1 MAPVAAPL
9 ALLDVCM
16 VTTTVATEDE
26 SRRLA
31 QAVLYARLAACVQ
44 VEPITSHFRWQG
56 AVQEDREMRLACKTT
71 GAAVPA
77 LIGLLRAQHP
87 YALPQLVV
95 QVLQAS
101 VEYAQWVHSEVVVP
115 ACAVQT

>member
-1 MAPVAAPL
+1 
-9 ALLDVCM
+9 
-16 VTTTVATEDE
+16 
-26 SRRLA
+26 
-31 QAVLYARLAACVQ
+31 
-44 VEPITSHFRWQG
+44 
-56 AVQEDREMRLACKTT
+56 MRLACKTT

-101 VEYAQWVHSEVVVP
+101 VEYAQWVHCEVVVP
-115 ACAVQT
+115 ASEVQT